1 MLPTHGLNTF
11 HSPVLFT
18 RGGRAPRHDSSALRA
33 ELCETKLY
41 PAEFDGYKIVPEYDT
56 ENDA

>member
-11 HSPVLFT
+11 HSPELFT
-18 RGGRAPRHDSSALRA
+18 RGGRAPRHDSSALRR

-41 PAEFDGYKIVPEYDT
+41 PVEFDGNKIDPEYDT
-56 ENDA
+56 